1 MTEYP
6 IAYVKSLERELEATK
21 YFVARQNAEIER
33 LMNEC
38 KELRDIVAT
47 QRNENKYL
55 RNQSGKRCGTCIYA
69 KPTVWGRSK
78 VHVECTNQEHLERY
92 CSNHESTKIRP
103 KNTYAC
109 RCYVERECD
118 DNATNKNI

>member
-55 RNQSGKRCGTCIYA
+55 RNQSGKRCGTCLADI
-69 KPTVWGRSK
+69 PIK
-78 VHVECTNQEHLERY
+78 VF
-92 CSNHESTKIRP
+92 
-103 KNTYAC
+103 
-109 RCYVERECD
+109 CD
-118 DNATNKNI
+118 DTLSYWFACEHQKGREP